1 MTEIGAPK
9 NYINKG
15 MTKKTT
21 LTSTDPSQEIV
32 MDSVT
37 FENERQRVIVTAE
50 KKDKLTDA
58 VIPGATF
65 GLFAG
70 EEILSNAGELLVK
83 PDTLIAT
90 ATTGN
95 DGIGASVRISR

>member
-1 MTEIGAPK
+1 
-9 NYINKG
+9 
-15 MTKKTT
+15 
-21 LTSTDPSQEIV
+21 

-70 EEILSNAGELLVK
+70 DESHGQKSRAGNE
-83 PDTLIAT
+83 A
-90 ATTGN
+90 A
-95 DGIGASVRISR
+95 